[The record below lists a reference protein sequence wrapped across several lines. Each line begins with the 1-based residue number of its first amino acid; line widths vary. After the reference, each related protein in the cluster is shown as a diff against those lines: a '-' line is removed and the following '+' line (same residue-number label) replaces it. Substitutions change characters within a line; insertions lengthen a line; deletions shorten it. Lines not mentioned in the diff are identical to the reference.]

1 MTFASLFLT
10 HFLVSRK
17 LDDPKGERRVFPR
30 ILRSRTDPDPKR
42 FQGGHEIGP
51 RRRFAENPVSGFVP
65 SNMSVMCT
73 SRRSSS
79 QNINSSNTRTKLFP
93 GANRASGNL

>member
-42 FQGGHEIGP
+42 FQGGL
-51 RRRFAENPVSGFVP
+51 
-65 SNMSVMCT
+65 
-73 SRRSSS
+73 
-79 QNINSSNTRTKLFP
+79 KLAH
-93 GANRASGNL
+93 GDGSLKIL